1 MHPSAINIIVSFAV
15 ALVLH
20 EMGHFILARICKVKV
35 TEAGFGWGPKI
46 ASVGIRGVDYQLR
59 LIPIGAY
66 IRMDMAGLQTRPL
79 VQQLS
84 VLFAGIAVNFIL
96 AGLAWGTFFGTLNLA
111 LALGNLLPLYQQD
124 GWKSGMVICRRLFG
138 RTSHL
143 VEWSFTLSGGL
154 MGLVVL
160 SRIVF

>member
-1 MHPSAINIIVSFAV
+1 MHPSAINIIVSFAI

-20 EMGHFILARICKVKV
+20 EMGHFVAALVCKVKV
-35 TEAGFGWGPKI
+35 TQAGFGWGPMI

-59 LIPIGAY
+59 LFPIGAY
-66 IRMDMAGLQTRPL
+66 IRMDMSGLQTRPL
-79 VQQLS
+79 IQQLS
-84 VLFAGIAVNFIL
+84 VLLAGIAVNFVL
-96 AGLAWGTFFGTLNLA
+96 AGFAWGTFFGTLNLA
-111 LALGNLLPLYQQD
+111 LAVGNLLPLYQQD

-154 MGLVVL
+154 MGLVL
-160 SRIVF
+160 MSRMVF